1 MVRRGDPKVTGV
13 LPIALDRATRV
24 IGVLMHSY
32 KEYIGIMELHGDVA
46 SEKIVKTM
54 EMFVGKIYQ
63 RPPLRS
69 SVKRSL
75 RIREI
80 YSIDVLE
87 IENRR
92 VLFKVRCQSG
102 TYVRKLCHDI
112 GLLLGVEAHMREL
125 RRIGVAHFTENRDI
139 VTLHEVS
146 EMLYIWR
153 KLGDETFLRKII
165 LPVEYVVAFLPK
177 IVIKDS
183 AVDAIAHGAQLA
195 IPGIA
200 MIAKNINK
208 DDRVAIFTLKGELV
222 ATGRTTMTSDDM
234 VRNDH
239 GIAVKIERVYMEPN
253 VYPSIWRKNIDRIK
267 KDV

>member
-1 MVRRGDPKVTGV
+1 MVGRGDPKVTGV
-13 LPIALDRATRV
+13 LPVALDRATRV
-24 IGVLMHSY
+24 IGILMHSY
-32 KEYIGIMELHGDVA
+32 KEYVGVMELHGDVEP
-46 SEKIVKTM
+46 EKVIETM
-54 EMFVGKIYQ
+54 KMFVGKIYQ

-92 VLFKVRCQSG
+92 VLFRVKCQSG

-146 EMLYIWR
+146 EALYIWR
-153 KLGDETFLRKII
+153 NLGDESFLRKMI
-165 LPVEYVVAFLPK
+165 LPVEYIVAFLPK
-177 IVIKDS
+177 IVVKDS

-195 IPGIA
+195 VPGIS
-200 MIAKNINK
+200 IVAKNINR

-222 ATGRTTMTSDDM
+222 AIGRATMNSEEMVKSD
-234 VRNDH
+234 R

-253 VYPSIWRKNIDRIK
+253 IYPSVWRKSGDKIE